1 MNTPTPDQFVK
12 QTLKST
18 KPKVLKTEIKSWLLF
33 LVFCGMLAAIMCFV
47 FGLKGLLWLCLVL
60 GVVAI
65 LIIVTLGIKLGID
78 KNFRKSFLNYLL
90 MDDDDNELP

>member
-1 MNTPTPDQFVK
+1 MKIPTPNQFVK

-33 LVFCGMLAAIMCFV
+33 LVFCGMLSSIICFV

-60 GVVAI
+60 GVIAA
-65 LIIVTLGIKLGID
+65 LIIVAFGIKLGID

-90 MDDDDNELP
+90 MDDDDNESS